1 MATAWDPAFRASLAD
16 RIARLTAEAKP
27 AWGKLNAAGMVAH
40 LNDSYRM
47 ALGDLKIAPRNTPF
61 RYPPLQQLLVYV
73 LPMPR
78 NVPTAPELI
87 ARCGQAELAE
97 EQRVFHELLN
107 RVASARPGSLV
118 PHPAFGHLS
127 HRAWGALI
135 AKHVDHHFRQFSL

>member
-1 MATAWDPAFRASLAD
+1 MATAWDPSFRGSLAE
-16 RIARLTAEAKP
+16 RVTRLTADARP

-47 ALGDLKIAPRNTPF
+47 ALGDLKIAPRKTPF

-78 NVPTAPELI
+78 NVPTAPELL
-87 ARCGQAELAE
+87 ARCSQAELAE
-97 EQRVFHELLN
+97 EQRAFQELLN
-107 RVASARPGSLV
+107 RVATAPEGSLV

-127 HRAWGALI
+127 HKAWGVLI
-135 AKHVDHHFRQFSL
+135 AKHVDHHLRQFNL